1 MSSSFTAPAGLPA
14 STGLPVQA
22 GLPVPTGKTV
32 LVLGA
37 TSAIASAFCRQ
48 RAAAGARFVLVGRHQ
63 ARLDTVAADLTARGA
78 VAAVAVESDLGDMA
92 DAESRFATMIARL
105 GPPDEVLLAYG
116 VLGEQAAAQD
126 SAEETRRV
134 IDVNFTSA
142 ALWLQLAAKTLTAP
156 HLAGDGCAR
165 TLVVIGSVA
174 GDRGRQSNYVYGA
187 AKAGLDAFAEGLA
200 HRLHG
205 TNVKVV
211 TVKPGFV
218 DTPMTAH
225 LDRSGPLW
233 AKPEAIAGAID
244 RAVGRG
250 QRIVYAPWFWRPI
263 MAAVR
268 VAPRSL
274 FYRTKL

>member
-1 MSSSFTAPAGLPA
+1 MSPSTAGAGTAVPPA
-14 STGLPVQA
+14 
-22 GLPVPTGKTV
+22 KTV

-37 TSAIASAFCRQ
+37 TSAIANAYARS
-48 RAAAGARFVLVGRHQ
+48 RAAAGARLVLVGRQ
-63 ARLDTVAADLTARGA
+63 AARLDAIAADLAARGA
-78 VAAVAVESDLGDMA
+78 SEVATVATDLADMA
-92 DAESRFATMIARL
+92 EAEPRFAAMISRL

-126 SAEETRRV
+126 SADETRRL

-142 ALWLQLAAKTLTAP
+142 ALWLQLAAK
-156 HLAGDGCAR
+156 HLVEDGRPR

-200 HRLHG
+200 HRLHR
-205 TNVKVV
+205 TNVRVV

-233 AKPEAIAGAID
+233 AKPEAIAAAID
-244 RAVGRG
+244 RAVSKG

-263 MAAVR
+263 MTAVR
-268 VAPRSL
+268 FAPRPL
-274 FYRTKL
+274 FYKTKL

>member
-1 MSSSFTAPAGLPA
+1 MSSLSPATGTAAVA
-14 STGLPVQA
+14 
-22 GLPVPTGKTV
+22 GKTV

-37 TSAIASAFCRQ
+37 TSAIASAFCRT
-48 RAAAGARFVLVGRHQ
+48 RAAAGGRLVLVGRQ
-63 ARLDTVAADLTARGA
+63 ESRLDAIAADLRARGA
-78 VAAVAVESDLGDMA
+78 GEVACIATDLGDMA
-92 DAESRFATMIARL
+92 DAETRFAGMVARL

-116 VLGEQAAAQD
+116 VLGEQSAAQD
-126 SAEETRRV
+126 SAEETRRI

-142 ALWLQLAAKTLTAP
+142 ALWLQLAAK
-156 HLAGDGCAR
+156 HLVADGRPR

-200 HRLHG
+200 HRLHR
-205 TNVKVV
+205 TAVKVV

-244 RAVGRG
+244 RAVASG

-263 MAAVR
+263 MTAVR
-268 VAPRSL
+268 FAPRSL
-274 FYRTKL
+274 FYKTKL

>member
-1 MSSSFTAPAGLPA
+1 MTSLSATSG
-14 STGLPVQA
+14 TG
-22 GLPVPTGKTV
+22 VPRTV

-48 RAAAGARFVLVGRHQ
+48 RAAGGARFVLVGRQ
-63 ARLDTVAADLTARGA
+63 AERLTSIGDDLTARGA
-78 VAAVAVESDLGDMA
+78 SGIATVATDLGNMV
-92 DAESRFATMIARL
+92 DAETRFTDMMGRL
-105 GPPDEVLLAYG
+105 GPPDEVVLAYG

-126 SAEETRRV
+126 SAEETRRI

-142 ALWLQLAAKTLTAP
+142 ALWLQLAAKLLTEP
-156 HLAGDGCAR
+156 KLLTDGRTR

-200 HRLHG
+200 HRLHR
-205 TNVKVV
+205 TNVRVV

-233 AKPEAIAGAID
+233 AQPDAIAGAID
-244 RAVGRG
+244 RAVAKG

-263 MAAVR
+263 MTAVR
-268 VAPRSL
+268 FAPRSL
-274 FYRTKL
+274 FYKTKL

>member
-1 MSSSFTAPAGLPA
+1 MIGR
-14 STGLPVQA
+14 
-22 GLPVPTGKTV
+22 
-32 LVLGA
+32 LGA
-37 TSAIASAFCRQ
+37 
-48 RAAAGARFVLVGRHQ
+48 
-63 ARLDTVAADLTARGA
+63 
-78 VAAVAVESDLGDMA
+78 
-92 DAESRFATMIARL
+92 
-105 GPPDEVLLAYG
+105 PDEVLLAYG

-126 SAEETRRV
+126 SAEETRR
-134 IDVNFTSA
+134 ILDVNFTSA
-142 ALWLQLAAKTLTAP
+142 ALWLGLAAK
-156 HLAGDGCAR
+156 HLAGGPPR
-165 TLVVIGSVA
+165 TLIVIGSVA

-205 TNVKVV
+205 TNLKVV

-233 AKPEAIAGAID
+233 AKPEAIAAAIE

-268 VAPRSL
+268 AAPRPL
-274 FYRTKL
+274 FYKTKL

>member
-1 MSSSFTAPAGLPA
+1 MSSPSVIAGTVAPR
-14 STGLPVQA
+14 TI
-22 GLPVPTGKTV
+22 

-48 RAAAGARFVLVGRHQ
+48 RAKAGARFVLVGRQ
-63 ARLDTVAADLTARGA
+63 AARLSSIGDDLTARGA
-78 VAAVAVESDLGDMA
+78 SDIATVATDLGDMA
-92 DAESRFATMIARL
+92 DAETRFADMMVHL
-105 GPPDEVLLAYG
+105 GLPDEVVLAYG

-126 SAEETRRV
+126 SAEETRRI

-142 ALWLQLAAKTLTAP
+142 ALWLQLAAKVLTEP
-156 HLAGDGCAR
+156 QHLADGRSR

-200 HRLHG
+200 HRLHR

-244 RAVGRG
+244 RAVAKG

-263 MAAVR
+263 MTAVR
-268 VAPRSL
+268 FAPRSL
-274 FYRTKL
+274 FYKTKL

>member
-1 MSSSFTAPAGLPA
+1 MSNPAAAPASGPA
-14 STGLPVQA
+14 R
-22 GLPVPTGKTV
+22 TV

-37 TSAIASAFCRQ
+37 TSAIASAFCRT
-48 RAAAGARFVLVGRHQ
+48 RAAAGARLVLVGRQ
-63 ARLDTVAADLTARGA
+63 ESRLAAIAEDLKARGA
-78 VAAVAVESDLGDMA
+78 AAVAVVATDLGDMT
-92 DAESRFATMIARL
+92 DAEVRFADLMRPL

-116 VLGEQAAAQD
+116 VLGEQAAAEG
-126 SAEETRRV
+126 SAEETRRI

-142 ALWLQLAAKTLTAP
+142 ALWLQLAAK
-156 HLAGDGCAR
+156 HLVADARPR

-200 HRLHG
+200 HRLHR
-205 TNVKVV
+205 TNVRVV

-233 AKPEAIAGAID
+233 AKPEAIADAID
-244 RAVGRG
+244 RAVARG

-263 MAAVR
+263 MTAVR
-268 VAPRSL
+268 FAPRAL
-274 FYRTKL
+274 FYKTKL

>member
-1 MSSSFTAPAGLPA
+1 MTTLTPAAGSAVPA
-14 STGLPVQA
+14 ASGR
-22 GLPVPTGKTV
+22 TV

-37 TSAIASAFCRQ
+37 TSAIATAFCRI
-48 RAAAGARFVLVGRHQ
+48 RAAAGGRLVLVGRHE
-63 ARLDTVAADLTARGA
+63 ARLAALAADLSARGA
-78 VAAVAVESDLGDMA
+78 AEVATVATDLGEMA
-92 DAESRFATMIARL
+92 GAEGRFAEMTSRL
-105 GPPDEVLLAYG
+105 GPPDEVLVAYG

-126 SAEETRRV
+126 SPEETRRL
-134 IDVNFTSA
+134 IDLNFTSA
-142 ALWLQLAAKTLTAP
+142 ALWLQLAAK
-156 HLAGDGCAR
+156 HLVADGRPR

-200 HRLHG
+200 HRLHR
-205 TNVKVV
+205 TKVRVV

-244 RAVGRG
+244 RAVTSG

-263 MAAVR
+263 MTAVR
-268 VAPRSL
+268 FAPRAL
-274 FYRTKL
+274 FYKTKL

>member
-1 MSSSFTAPAGLPA
+1 MSSPLPA
-14 STGLPVQA
+14 AAPPGPGA
-22 GLPVPTGKTV
+22 GKTV

-37 TSAIASAFCRQ
+37 TSAIANAYARQ
-48 RAAAGARFVLVGRHQ
+48 RAAAGGRLVLVGRQ
-63 ARLDTVAADLTARGA
+63 PARLDAVAADLTARGA
-78 VAAVAVESDLGDMA
+78 AAVAIVATDLADMA
-92 DAESRFATMIARL
+92 DAEPRFADMIARL
-105 GPPDEVLLAYG
+105 GPPDEVILAYG

-126 SAEETRRV
+126 SAEETRRL

-142 ALWLQLAAKTLTAP
+142 ALWLQLAAK
-156 HLAGDGCAR
+156 HLVADGRPR

-200 HRLHG
+200 HRLHR
-205 TNVKVV
+205 TNVRVV

-244 RAVGRG
+244 RAVQKGSRV
-250 QRIVYAPWFWRPI
+250 VYAPWFWRPI
-263 MAAVR
+263 MTAVR
-268 VAPRSL
+268 FAPRPL
-274 FYRTKL
+274 FYKTKL

>member
-1 MSSSFTAPAGLPA
+1 M
-14 STGLPVQA
+14 
-22 GLPVPTGKTV
+22 
-32 LVLGA
+32 A
-37 TSAIASAFCRQ
+37 T
-48 RAAAGARFVLVGRHQ
+48 
-63 ARLDTVAADLTARGA
+63 
-78 VAAVAVESDLGDMA
+78 DLGDMA
-92 DAESRFATMIARL
+92 GAEARFAEMVGRL

-134 IDVNFTSA
+134 IDINFTSA
-142 ALWLQLAAKTLTAP
+142 ALWLQLAAK
-156 HLAGDGCAR
+156 HLVADGRPR

-200 HRLHG
+200 HRLHR
-205 TNVKVV
+205 TNVRVV

-233 AKPEAIAGAID
+233 AKPEAIAAAID
-244 RAVGRG
+244 RAVASG

-263 MAAVR
+263 MTAVR
-268 VAPRSL
+268 FAPRSL
-274 FYRTKL
+274 FYKTKL

>member
-1 MSSSFTAPAGLPA
+1 MNDPTAVAAPDAGPIGRDSGVRQGA
-14 STGLPVQA
+14 AVA
-22 GLPVPTGKTV
+22 HRCV

-37 TSAIASAFCRQ
+37 TSAIASAFCRR
-48 RAAAGARFVLVGRHQ
+48 RAGTGARFVLV
-63 ARLDTVAADLTARGA
+63 ARQEERLAAIAADLTARGA
-78 VAAVAVESDLGDMA
+78 AAVETLVSDLADMNE
-92 DAESRFATMIARL
+92 AEARFGAMLEKAGL
-105 GPPDEVLLAYG
+105 PDEVLLAYG
-116 VLGEQAAAQD
+116 VLGEQVAAQD
-126 SAEETRRV
+126 SADETRRM
-134 IDVNFTSA
+134 IDINFTSA
-142 ALWLQLAAKTLTAP
+142 ALWLQLAAR
-156 HLAGDGCAR
+156 HLVGDRPR

-205 TNVKVV
+205 TNLKVV

-218 DTPMTAH
+218 DSPMTAH

-233 AKPEAIAGAID
+233 AKPEAIAAAID
-244 RAVGRG
+244 RATETG

-268 VAPRSL
+268 FAPRSL
-274 FYRTKL
+274 FYKTKL

>member
-1 MSSSFTAPAGLPA
+1 MSSAPAAP
-14 STGLPVQA
+14 SA
-22 GLPVPTGKTV
+22 GAAKTV

-37 TSAIASAFCRQ
+37 TSAIAGAFCRR
-48 RAAAGARFVLVGRHQ
+48 RAAAGARLVLVGRHGE
-63 ARLDTVAADLTARGA
+63 RLAAIAADLRARGA
-78 VAAVAVESDLGDMA
+78 SAVQTLVSDL
-92 DAESRFATMIARL
+92 AEMEGAEARFAAMTGAL

-126 SAEETRRV
+126 SADETRRL

-142 ALWLQLAAKTLTAP
+142 ALWLQLAAKHLTADRRP
-156 HLAGDGCAR
+156 R

-205 TNVKVV
+205 TNVRVV

-218 DTPMTAH
+218 DSPMTAH

-233 AKPEAIAGAID
+233 AKPEAVAAAID
-244 RAVGRG
+244 RAVAKG

-263 MAAVR
+263 MTAVR
-268 VAPRSL
+268 AAPRPL

>member
-1 MSSSFTAPAGLPA
+1 MSSPSPA
-14 STGLPVQA
+14 SA
-22 GLPVPTGKTV
+22 AAAGKTV

-37 TSAIASAFCRQ
+37 TSAIANAFARQ
-48 RAAAGARFVLVGRHQ
+48 RAAAGGRLVLVGRQ
-63 ARLDTVAADLTARGA
+63 QGRLDGIAADLTARGA
-78 VAAVAVESDLGDMA
+78 AAVATLATDLADM
-92 DAESRFATMIARL
+92 DEAEPRFADMVARL

-126 SAEETRRV
+126 SADETRRL

-142 ALWLQLAAKTLTAP
+142 ALWLQLAAK
-156 HLAGDGCAR
+156 HLVADGRPR

-200 HRLHG
+200 HRLHR
-205 TNVKVV
+205 TNVRVV

-244 RAVGRG
+244 RAVSKG
-250 QRIVYAPWFWRPI
+250 QRIVYAPWFWRPV
-263 MAAVR
+263 MTAVR
-268 VAPRSL
+268 FAPRPL
-274 FYRTKL
+274 FYKTKL

>member
-1 MSSSFTAPAGLPA
+1 MTDRS
-14 STGLPVQA
+14 
-22 GLPVPTGKTV
+22 PTKFGEARTV

-37 TSAIASAFCRQ
+37 TSAIALAFCRR
-48 RAAAGARFVLVGRHQ
+48 RAADGASFILV
-63 ARLDTVAADLTARGA
+63 ARNAERLAAVVSDLQARGA
-78 VAAVAVESDLGDMA
+78 ARAVSAATDLADMNGCEA
-92 DAESRFATMIARL
+92 RFQEFLAPL
-105 GPPDEVLLAYG
+105 GVPDEVLLAYG
-116 VLGEQAAAQD
+116 VLGDQGRAQD
-126 SAEETRRV
+126 DPDETRRL

-142 ALWLQLAAKTLTAP
+142 ALWLQLCAK
-156 HLAGDGCAR
+156 HLGRQKPCV
-165 TLVVIGSVA
+165 LVVIGSVA

-200 HRLHG
+200 HRAHG
-205 TNVKVV
+205 GKLGVV

-233 AKPEAIAGAID
+233 AKPEAVAQAIDGAI
-244 RAVGRG
+244 AKGR
-250 QRIVYAPWFWRPI
+250 RIVYAPWFWWPI

-268 VAPRSL
+268 MAPRRL

>member
-1 MSSSFTAPAGLPA
+1 MSSQIPAAAAPGPGA
-14 STGLPVQA
+14 
-22 GLPVPTGKTV
+22 GKTV

-37 TSAIASAFCRQ
+37 TSAIANAYARQ
-48 RAAAGARFVLVGRHQ
+48 RAAAGARLVLVGRQQ
-63 ARLDTVAADLTARGA
+63 ARLDAIAADLRARGA
-78 VAAVAVESDLGDMA
+78 GDVATVATDLADMA
-92 DAESRFATMIARL
+92 DAEPRFAGMIARL
-105 GPPDEVLLAYG
+105 GTPDEVLLAYG

-126 SAEETRRV
+126 SAEETRRL

-142 ALWLQLAAKTLTAP
+142 ALWLQLAAKALTEPQLMA
-156 HLAGDGCAR
+156 DGRSR

-244 RAVGRG
+244 RAVAKG

-263 MAAVR
+263 MTAVR
-268 VAPRSL
+268 FAPRPL
-274 FYRTKL
+274 FYKTKL